1 MTTISVPDMMC
12 ENCVKRIT
20 NALTEADLKFTV
32 SLADKTV
39 TIDGCQN
46 CVKTAVGELEDLG
59 FTPGSPEIS
68 SRYFVFSAK
77 LPLYSFFGYRGG
89 FLPTFVTALLLFD
102 FFCKSLPVVFR
113 PFLSEVGNIASY

>member
-1 MTTISVPDMMC
+1 MTKISVPDMMC

-20 NALTEADLKFTV
+20 NALTAAELKFEV

-59 FTPGSPEIS
+59 FTP
-68 SRYFVFSAK
+68 
-77 LPLYSFFGYRGG
+77 
-89 FLPTFVTALLLFD
+89 
-102 FFCKSLPVVFR
+102 
-113 PFLSEVGNIASY
+113 EVQ

>member
-39 TIDGCQN
+39 AIDGCQN

-59 FTPGSPEIS
+59 FTP
-68 SRYFVFSAK
+68 
-77 LPLYSFFGYRGG
+77 
-89 FLPTFVTALLLFD
+89 
-102 FFCKSLPVVFR
+102 
-113 PFLSEVGNIASY
+113 EVQK

>member
-20 NALTEADLKFTV
+20 TALSEADLKFTV

-59 FTPGSPEIS
+59 FTPEIQ
-68 SRYFVFSAK
+68 K
-77 LPLYSFFGYRGG
+77 
-89 FLPTFVTALLLFD
+89 
-102 FFCKSLPVVFR
+102 
-113 PFLSEVGNIASY
+113 